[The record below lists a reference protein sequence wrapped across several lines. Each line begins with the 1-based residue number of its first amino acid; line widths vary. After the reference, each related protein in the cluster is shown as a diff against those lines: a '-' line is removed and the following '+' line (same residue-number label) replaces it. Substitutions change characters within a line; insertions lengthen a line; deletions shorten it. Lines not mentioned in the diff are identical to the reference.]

1 MAYELREGQGSLFK
15 NERKE
20 TEKHPDY
27 TGSIKLPDGSE
38 HWLSAWIKQGAKG
51 KFFSIQIGK
60 SKDGQPA
67 SKPAARK
74 SVADDMDGD
83 MVPF

>member
-1 MAYELREGQGSLFK
+1 MAYELRDGQGTLFR

-38 HWLSAWIKQGAKG
+38 CWLSGWIKQGAKG
-51 KFFSIQIGK
+51 KFFSLQIGK
-60 SKDGQPA
+60 PKNEAA

-74 SVADDMDGD
+74 PVADDMSDEI
-83 MVPF
+83 PF

>member
-1 MAYELREGQGSLFK
+1 MAYELREGQGSLFR

-38 HWLSAWIKQGAKG
+38 CWLSGWIKQGAKG
-51 KFFSIQIGK
+51 KFFSLQIGK
-60 SKDGQPA
+60 PKDPA

-83 MVPF
+83 EVPF